1 MRAQVAATR
10 APHVGQEGPRVR
22 VWLRRAGSW
31 ARTRQNWP
39 MTQERLS
46 FLFYF
51 ILFSFL
57 FFFNSNSISSI
68 SLGLNAQTMKLQHE
82 CEIWFCLLSYSLKQ
96 MLLNMEFIHKNT
108 CFSKIISSVQPL

>member
-46 FLFYF
+46 FYF
-51 ILFSFL
+51 ILFYFVFL
-57 FFFNSNSISSI
+57 SI
-68 SLGLNAQTMKLQHE
+68 LFQLKLNFKYKFGIKCTNNK
-82 CEIWFCLLSYSLKQ
+82 
-96 MLLNMEFIHKNT
+96 T
-108 CFSKIISSVQPL
+108 PT